1 MYETPSS
8 KVIIETRW
16 NAINISDVMR
26 KFGTVMQKNAH
37 FADENEWH
45 GKCVTVFGLNRS
57 GLAVA
62 ELLVSLGA
70 RVAVTDTR
78 TATALATEIA
88 RYRQFAPNGTLYL
101 GGHPA
106 ACIADA
112 ELIVVS
118 PGVPLD
124 IPILREARAK
134 NIPIW
139 GELEVSARVCP
150 APIVA
155 ITGTKG
161 KSTTTLLTAALLKAG
176 GTFKHVCVAGNIGVP
191 LAAEV
196 QHLTPRDIVVL
207 EASSFQLESTVTFHP
222 HVSVVLNISPDHL
235 DRHGSMAAYDAAKQ
249 KICANQTGVDWLV
262 LNRYDCSARFASCT
276 SAQVMYWTDE
286 PSEKWAAS
294 VPIPGVHN
302 VQNALAAITVAKIF
316 GVTDS
321 QIREALKNFDRGHP
335 AFAHAFELVKTHNGV
350 QFINDSKA
358 TNVAAV
364 KAALES
370 VESCTSSTVAR
381 GTVHRDQ
388 EGSPTGGNRD
398 QEGSPTGKTCTSS
411 AGAREKP
418 GHRTR
423 NVWLIAGGVDKGND
437 YTPLTSLIRQRVKG
451 AILLGKH
458 TQRLEESL
466 SGLTDIFHAA
476 SMTEAVQIGFANAAP
491 GDVVLLSPA
500 NASFDMFTDYKA
512 RGDAFKEA
520 VHEIPT

>member
-1 MYETPSS
+1 
-8 KVIIETRW
+8 
-16 NAINISDVMR
+16 
-26 KFGTVMQKNAH
+26 MQKNAH
-37 FADENEWH
+37 FADKNEWH

-78 TATALATEIA
+78 TAAALATEIA
-88 RYRQFAPNGTLYL
+88 RYRQFAPNDTLYL

-134 NIPIW
+134 DIPFW

-176 GTFKHVCVAGNIGVP
+176 GTFKNVCVAGNIGVP

-262 LNRYDCSARFASCT
+262 LNRHDCSARFASCT
-276 SAQVMYWTDE
+276 SAQVVYWTDE
-286 PSEKWAAS
+286 PSEKWEAS

-321 QIREALKNFDRGHP
+321 QIRSALENFDRGHP

-370 VESCTSSTVAR
+370 VE
-381 GTVHRDQ
+381 TVHRDR
-388 EGSPTGGNRD
+388 EGSPTVLHRD
-398 QEGSPTGKTCTSS
+398 QEDSPT
-411 AGAREKP
+411 GAREKP

-476 SMTEAVQIGFANAAP
+476 SITEAVQIGFANAAP

-512 RGDAFKEA
+512 RGDAFREA

>member
-16 NAINISDVMR
+16 NAINISDVMS
-26 KFGTVMQKNAH
+26 KFGIVMKKNAH
-37 FADENEWH
+37 FADKNEWH

-78 TATALATEIA
+78 TAVALATEIA
-88 RYRQFAPNGTLYL
+88 RYRQFAPNGRLHL

-134 NIPIW
+134 DIPVS

-176 GTFKHVCVAGNIGVP
+176 GTFKNVCVAGNIGVP

-196 QHLTPRDIVVL
+196 QHLTNGDIVVL

-249 KICANQTGVDWLV
+249 KICANQTGMDWIV
-262 LNRYDCSARFASCT
+262 LNRHDCSARFASCT
-276 SAQVMYWTDE
+276 SAKVMYWTDE

-321 QIREALKNFDRGHP
+321 QIRDALKNFDRGHP

-370 VESCTSSTVAR
+370 VE
-381 GTVHRDQ
+381 TVHRDREDSPTVLHRDQ
-388 EGSPTGGNRD
+388 EDSPTGETLRANRD
-398 QEGSPTGKTCTSS
+398 QEVSPTG
-411 AGAREKP
+411 AQEKP

-466 SGLTDIFHAA
+466 NGVTDIFHAA
-476 SMTEAVQIGFANAAP
+476 SMTEAVQLGFANAAP

-512 RGDAFKEA
+512 RGDAFREA